1 MKKPS
6 VVLLTGSCGGIGR
19 EIINE
24 FLNDEGYRIV
34 ALHSGKTDPEILGPN
49 IQYYS
54 FDFSDP
60 ASISDLD
67 LFIKKFTKIDVLINN
82 AGAILDHKNFLDINS
97 NDIKKSIDV
106 NFNSAFILCKLIIPL
121 MINNNF
127 GRIINI
133 SSNTVKLKGSISNF
147 TYYLGKGM
155 LDLLTE
161 YVCRHYS
168 NYNITCN
175 SIRPG
180 LINSGMHLKV
190 PNYSDAMFR
199 KRESLVPGGVS
210 GSVGDISSMVKF
222 LSLDTS
228 GFVSGQIISISKGE

>member
-1 MKKPS
+1 MKNPK
-6 VVLLTGSCGGIGR
+6 VVLITGSCGGIGR
-19 EIINE
+19 AIVNE
-24 FLNDEGYRIV
+24 FLREETYRII
-34 ALHSGKTDPEILGPN
+34 ALHSGKTDPELCGSN
-49 IQYYS
+49 IEYYP

-60 ASISDLD
+60 SCINEMDG
-67 LFIKKFTKIDVLINN
+67 FINKYTKIDILINN
-82 AGAILDHKNFLDINS
+82 AGAILDNKIFLNIDS
-97 NDIKKSIDV
+97 KDIKRSIDV
-106 NFNSAFILCKLIIPL
+106 NFNSAFHLCKLTIPL

-155 LDLLTE
+155 LDILTK
-161 YVCRHYS
+161 YISKHYS

-190 PNYSDAMFR
+190 PNYSEDMF
-199 KRESLVPGGVS
+199 KNRERLVPGGAS
-210 GSVGDISSMVKF
+210 GSVNDIASMVKY

-228 GFVSGQIISISKGE
+228 GFISGQVISISKGE